1 MHTFRKLQST
11 DALAAGLLQKMHN
24 VLLVTFIG
32 VVTIMKHMLPVLH
45 KLSCAFQH
53 GQVSFAHVKPVIQKA
68 TDDLDPR
75 LLRRQLQSANLL
87 NP

>member
-24 VLLVTFIG
+24 VTFIG
-32 VVTIMKHMLPVLH
+32 VVTIMKPILPVLN

-53 GQVSFAHVKPVIQKA
+53 GQVSFAHATPVIQKA
-68 TDDLDPR
+68 TDDLYQIAQKASPV
-75 LLRRQLQSANLL
+75 
-87 NP
+87 

>member
-11 DALAAGLLQKMHN
+11 DALAAGLLQKMHD
-24 VLLVTFIG
+24 VKFIG